1 MCLATLHAITFFVNL
16 SFLVFLLAGAFLA
29 ATTAITSDSKQAVQP
44 APSLYNAVQY
54 R

>member
-29 ATTAITSDSKQAVQP
+29 ATTAITILTANKQF
-44 APSLYNAVQY
+44 N
-54 R
+54 